1 MTISS
6 DIPISKPEEDCYG
19 LNPFAS
25 ALAKSIESMEAPNG
39 VVLSVNGA
47 WGSGKSSAIN
57 LVKFHLHSAV
67 ENRDLVLVPFNPWWF
82 SGADVLSLAF
92 FRELSRA
99 IGPSLSR
106 GARKSI
112 ETLGQGVSALGT
124 VAGAVADLKAPGVG
138 TIISG
143 LAALFGK
150 ITGSKRTVEQERK
163 VVSDELQK
171 QKKRFVVVIDDIDRL
186 SPDDALTIF
195 RLIKSVGQLP
205 NVIYVLAFDRAI
217 AERIVSE
224 RFPSEGVSYLEK
236 ILQGSFDL
244 PPPLVDVLRMQ
255 CAELAFAIMGSP
267 SEAATTR
274 FWNIFHDV
282 VAPTIKT
289 PRDIVRLRNQLSTAW
304 PSVAG
309 QVDRADFFAIT
320 ALQLAEPAIYNAIRT
335 HSGELCGGRGVG
347 DARERDASERYD
359 AMLAIVGRPE
369 LERTRLRIALRRLF
383 PLLDSVWANTYHT
396 GDSYRRS
403 RRIASAEHFRSYFAY
418 SVSDDVLPAERVNGL
433 IEKADNAEFVT
444 SEFRAALRTP
454 RRNGTTQAAILLQEL
469 TDHVGE
475 IDKAKMPRFVATLF
489 HLADEI
495 DVEADEGKGFLGLA
509 SNKYR
514 LYWLLINPLK
524 ERFTLQ
530 ERDAIYTA
538 ALTDAAVGWSAD
550 FAEHC
555 LSYYHREDGEERSG
569 EPTVSEQTAD
579 DFRAL
584 ALHKIRASAKDGSL
598 IHYSK
603 LTTMLFEWRR
613 LAGQDCGTAEVRVW
627 TDISLSKSEFVVA
640 LAKSL
645 PSTSWS
651 HGMGFDGMGDRVQ
664 RANVR
669 VDLQPY
675 QEILDVPRFEAK
687 VSELVEAGE
696 LPDDDLTTLRQFA
709 TLPRGSHDRMRDED

>member
-1 MTISS
+1 M
-6 DIPISKPEEDCYG
+6 PISKPEEDSYG

-25 ALAKSIESMEAPNG
+25 ALAKSIENMEAPNG

-57 LVKFHLHSAV
+57 LVKFHLLYAV
-67 ENRDLVLVPFNPWWF
+67 EKREIVLVPFNPWWF
-82 SGADVLSLAF
+82 SGADALTLAF

-99 IGPSLSR
+99 IAPSLSR

-112 ETLGQGVSALGT
+112 EALGQGVSALGT
-124 VAGAVADLKAPGVG
+124 VAGAVANLKAPGVG

-143 LAALFGK
+143 LAGLFGK
-150 ITGSKRTVEQERK
+150 ITGSQRTVDQERK
-163 VVSDELQK
+163 LVSDELKK
-171 QKKRFVVVIDDIDRL
+171 QNKRFVVVIDDIDRL

-224 RFPSEGVSYLEK
+224 RFPSEGASYLEK

-244 PPPLVDVLRMQ
+244 PPPLIDVLRMQ

-267 SEAATTR
+267 SEAATIR

-335 HSGELCGGRGVG
+335 HSGELCGGRTVG
-347 DARERDASERYD
+347 DARDPDASERYD
-359 AMLAIVGRPE
+359 AMLDIANRPE
-369 LERTRLRIALRRLF
+369 PERARLRIALRRLF
-383 PLLDSVWANTYHT
+383 PLLDSIWANTYHA
-396 GDSYRRS
+396 GNNYRRS
-403 RRIASAEHFRSYFAY
+403 RRVASSEHFRSYFAY

-433 IEKADNAEFVT
+433 IEKADNVEFVT
-444 SEFRAALRTP
+444 SEVRAALRTV

-469 TDHVGE
+469 TDHVAE
-475 IDKAKMPRFVATLF
+475 IDKAKVPTFVATLF

-514 LYWLLINPLK
+514 LYWLLINPMK
-524 ERFTLQ
+524 ELFTQQ
-530 ERDAIYTA
+530 ERDAIYTD
-538 ALTDAAVGWSAD
+538 ALTDAAVGWSVD

-555 LSYYHREDGEERSG
+555 LSYYHREDGEERNS
-569 EPTVSEQTAD
+569 EPTVSEPVAENI
-579 DFRAL
+579 RAI
-584 ALHKIRASAKDGSL
+584 ALQKIRASGEDDSL
-598 IHYSK
+598 IRHPK

-613 LAGQDCGTAEVRVW
+613 LAGQDCGAAEVRAW
-627 TDISLSKSEFVVA
+627 TDGALSKPEFVVA

-664 RANVR
+664 RANIR
-669 VDLQPY
+669 VNLQPY
-675 QEILDVPRFEAK
+675 LEILDVPRFEAK
-687 VSELVEAGE
+687 VAELIEAGK